1 MGCSKTANYMG
12 SINIMVYTVKN
23 INGTGSNA
31 SLPAGYASWIDFWE
45 QQTGKKADA
54 CKRIGCFNRQNLDG
68 AHVQVE
74 GHGNY
79 WYIVPL
85 CHSDN
90 MKKEQQILVQGP
102 LVPVNESLRILW

>member
-1 MGCSKTANYMG
+1 MG

-45 QQTGKKADA
+45 RKTGQKADA
-54 CKRIGCFNRQNLDG
+54 CKRIGCYARQNLVG

-74 GHGNY
+74 GHGNS

-85 CHSDN
+85 CQSDN
-90 MKKEQQILVQGP
+90 MKREQQMQVYGP
-102 LVPVNESLRILW
+102 LVPVNSLLSILR